1 MRRKKILMQRVK
13 ALIDSAEVL
22 LSMSTESL
30 QEYLERGRVFA
41 LGYTFSSQ
49 ACDAGLE
56 DIMRLAFQ
64 QCWRDLV
71 QDKCAE
77 VIREKLTEDFNHCA
91 LQLFYQKHREHHRAI
106 FTNWEIKRTQRLHV
120 LLRRR

>member
-1 MRRKKILMQRVK
+1 MN

-41 LGYTFSSQ
+41 LGYTFRSQ
-49 ACDAGLE
+49 AFDAGLE

-64 QCWRDLV
+64 QCWRYLV

-77 VIREKLTEDFNHCA
+77 VIRKKLTEDFNHCA
-91 LQLFYQKHREHHRAI
+91 LQI
-106 FTNWEIKRTQRLHV
+106 FIKNTVNITEQFLQIGK
-120 LLRRR
+120 LRGLKGSACF

>member
-1 MRRKKILMQRVK
+1 MRRKKILTQRVK

-49 ACDAGLE
+49 VCDAGLE

-91 LQLFYQKHREHHRAI
+91 LQLFTKNTVNITEQFLQIGK
-106 FTNWEIKRTQRLHV
+106 
-120 LLRRR
+120 LRGLKGSTCF

>member
-1 MRRKKILMQRVK
+1 MRKKKILTQKVN

-30 QEYLERGRVFA
+30 QEYLERGRVLA

-56 DIMRLAFQ
+56 YGVHLRLKFQ
-64 QCWRDLV
+64 QSWRDLV
-71 QDKCAE
+71 QVKCAA
-77 VIREKLTEDFNHCA
+77 VIREKLTEDINHCA
-91 LQLFYQKHREHHRAI
+91 LQLFVKNTVKITEH
-106 FTNWEIKRTQRLHV
+106 FLQFGK
-120 LLRRR
+120 LRGFKGSACF